1 MSLGAIIDRVEHA
14 ERRVTLHSPPS
25 RAVVSAVERAFG
37 PQGVGVEVAVEDG
50 ADRPRAMVRDGGE
63 VVKTVP
69 LADDAAGVE
78 ATTDALT
85 DALSTLDRTTF
96 TSYGLRDMFAAT
108 REIEDRA
115 WRVRR
120 GCLRA
125 GFQRVGPLA
134 DQRAVYRQ
142 LATVLDVHTYAVPD
156 GPPPDL
162 GEAVVHLNPAAEI
175 ERSWFVVYD
184 GAGQPADKCALVAE
198 ERGDRQFAGFLT
210 YEPAL
215 VDEVADYIATQY

>member
-14 ERRVTLHSPPS
+14 ERRVTLLSPPS
-25 RAVVSAVERAFG
+25 RAVVNAVERTFG
-37 PQGVGVEVAVEDG
+37 PQGVGIDVEDG
-50 ADRPRAMVRDGGE
+50 ADRPKAMVHDRGE
-63 VVKTVP
+63 VVHTVP
-69 LADDAAGVE
+69 LADAEVE
-78 ATTDALT
+78 ATTAALT

-115 WRVRR
+115 WRVRD

-125 GFQRVGPLA
+125 GFQRVGPLT
-134 DQRAVYRQ
+134 DQRTVYRQ
-142 LATVLDVHTYAVPD
+142 LATVLDVHAYAIPD
-156 GPPPDL
+156 GPPPEL
-162 GEAVVHLNPAAEI
+162 GDAVVHLEPAAEI

-184 GAGQPADKCALVAE
+184 GAGNPADKCALVAE

-215 VDEVADYIATQY
+215 VDEVADYITTQY